1 MLTIENINK
10 IVGERIVN
18 EWYIKSMHPIV
29 NIIVA
34 NVNHKYCYKIIIHNK
49 ITNSEGKIYLDRNY
63 KNKEIKHWYE
73 LSCMRSGKKNSHLIR
88 KNTISDIKELLE
100 HIKEIA
106 DINYIKKGAGGNP
119 TSLLKF
125 F

>member
-29 NIIVA
+29 SIIVA
-34 NVNHKYCYKIIIHNK
+34 NVNHKYCYKITIQNK

-63 KNKEIKHWYE
+63 ANESIKYWYE
-73 LSCMRSGKKNSHLIR
+73 LHCERGGKRYVQLLGKESIKDLRELI
-88 KNTISDIKELLE
+88 E
-100 HIKEIA
+100 HIKIVA
-106 DINYIKKGAGGNP
+106 ID
-119 TSLLKF
+119 
-125 F
+125 